1 MYATKASVTSLVVS
15 PRRAENS
22 GNSGVMRFAPTS
34 RTKIEAAVSVMR
46 TRVGASQPEWGR
58 GARRV
63 EGVARVVSICVTGV
77 LR

>member
-58 GARRV
+58 
-63 EGVARVVSICVTGV
+63 
-77 LR
+77 